1 MRKGGEG
8 GKIHHGMVAGLQ
20 LVDQNTQG
28 QGAKVS
34 AIRSGTTAET
44 AGFKKNDY
52 IVAVNGY
59 PVFNRERYLGVIGT
73 YPEGTEVTVRV
84 KRDDESVD
92 LKVELDRYNAME
104 GLGFGR
110 PERPAP
116 TRPKGSGYLGAQIE
130 DSKEGVK
137 IMDVRPD
144 GPADRSGLQVGDVI
158 LSINDR
164 RIATREEALQ
174 RVWQRKPGARI
185 RLLIKRGAEELQIEA
200 TLGVNPDDE

>member
-1 MRKGGEG
+1 
-8 GKIHHGMVAGLQ
+8 
-20 LVDQNTQG
+20 
-28 QGAKVS
+28 
-34 AIRSGTTAET
+34 
-44 AGFKKNDY
+44 
-52 IVAVNGY
+52 
-59 PVFNRERYLGVIGT
+59 
-73 YPEGTEVTVRV
+73 V